1 MAFEITHVEFYHPPH
16 IDKAEVAIM
25 RERVKNIHYYQYADP
40 EAFEQ
45 AMESNLIKLD
55 NNKYFKKFNL
65 FAN

>member
-1 MAFEITHVEFYHPPH
+1 MAFEITHVEFYSAPH
-16 IDKAEVAIM
+16 VDKAEASVM
-25 RERVKNIHYYQYADP
+25 RDRIKNIHYYQYADP

-45 AMESNLIKLD
+45 AMAPNLIKLD